1 MTLTG
6 VELVKDAGWL
16 PVVVAAEETCSE
28 LAAELV
34 AELAA
39 EPVAEL
45 AAVVETPEEE
55 LPFLVYR
62 TAIAVWVKSWVTVVR
77 AAAVAARTDAVVK
90 QLSFIV

>member
-1 MTLTG
+1 MTLTEA
-6 VELVKDAGWL
+6 ELVKDADWL

-28 LAAELV
+28 LV
-34 AELAA
+34 A
-39 EPVAEL
+39 EPV
-45 AAVVETPEEE
+45 AVVETPEEE

>member
-16 PVVVAAEETCSE
+16 PVVVVAEETCS
-28 LAAELV
+28 ELV

-39 EPVAEL
+39 EL
-45 AAVVETPEEE
+45 AAVVKTPEEE
-55 LPFLVYR
+55 LPLLVYR

-77 AAAVAARTDAVVK
+77 AAVVAARTDAVVK